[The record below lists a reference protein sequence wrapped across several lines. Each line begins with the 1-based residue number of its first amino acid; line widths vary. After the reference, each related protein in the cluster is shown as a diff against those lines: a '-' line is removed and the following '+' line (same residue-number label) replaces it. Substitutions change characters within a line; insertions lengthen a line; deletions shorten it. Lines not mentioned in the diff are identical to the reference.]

1 VVSVADGYARNYLM
15 PKGLAVEATAGR
27 VKELEMEMR
36 REEKLEELR
45 RREVEE
51 EAAKM
56 SGRSVTI
63 EMRAG
68 EDGRLFGGVGPVE
81 IAAALRAEGVE
92 IDEKA
97 IRMEEHIR
105 ELGVFAVDI
114 HLAAGANA
122 SLRVWV
128 KEA

>member
-1 VVSVADGYARNYLM
+1 VSVADGSARNYLM
-15 PKGLAVEATAGR
+15 PKGLAVAATAGR
-27 VKELEMEMR
+27 VKELGMTIK

-45 RREVEE
+45 RREVEDE
-51 EAAKM
+51 VVKM
-56 SGRSVTI
+56 SRRSVTI
-63 EMRAG
+63 EMRAA

-105 ELGVFAVDI
+105 ELGVFVADI
-114 HLAAGANA
+114 HLAAGVNA